1 MTTAV
6 IVDAVRTAIGARNGR
21 LSGWH
26 PTDLAAEVLAA
37 LGLRNDLDPALVDD
51 VILGCVTQYGDQA
64 MNLARNAVLA
74 AGWPDTVPGV
84 TVDRQDAS
92 SAQAV
97 HFAAQAV
104 MAGAADVVVA
114 GGVEVTSSTPLG
126 TSVTLGTR
134 PFGPRVIERYAPDGG
149 LVPQGVAAEA
159 IAARWSLT
167 RDALDAYAV
176 GSVARAAN
184 ATREG
189 RFRPEIVPVQVRSR
203 DRETGQLAVRDDHL
217 LVADEGGWAAAA
229 VDLVDLAELKPAFV
243 PDGVVTAGNTA
254 PVGDGAAAVLVM
266 SEERASRLGLR
277 PLARLHAFATA
288 AVDPLLM
295 LTGGIAATS
304 RVLERAKLGIRDVDV
319 VEVDEPFASVA
330 LAWAASH
337 DAEPARLNPNGGAIA
352 LGHPL
357 GAAGARLLTTLV
369 HELDRGPGRFGLLT
383 MGAAGGLGTA
393 LVVERLG

>member
-1 MTTAV
+1 MTSAV

-37 LGLRNDLDPALVDD
+37 LALRNDLDPALVDD
-51 VILGCVTQYGDQA
+51 VVLGCVTQYGDQA

-74 AGWPDTVPGV
+74 AGWPDAVPGV
-84 TVDRQDAS
+84 TIDRQDAS
-92 SAQAV
+92 SQQAV

-104 MAGAADVVVA
+104 MAGACDVVIA

-126 TSVTLGTR
+126 ASVTLGTR
-134 PFGPRVIERYAPDGG
+134 PFGPRVIERYAAWGG

-159 IAARWSLT
+159 IASRWSLT
-167 RDALDAYAV
+167 RDALDAYATE
-176 GSVARAAN
+176 SVARAVR

-203 DRETGQLAVRDDHL
+203 DRETGQLAVREDHL
-217 LVADEGGWAAAA
+217 LVADEGGWAAAPP
-229 VDLVDLAELKPAFV
+229 DLAALKPAFV

-277 PLARLHAFATA
+277 PLARVHAFAA
-288 AVDPLLM
+288 VAVDPLLM
-295 LTGGIAATS
+295 LTGGITATAAA
-304 RVLERAKLGIRDVDV
+304 LERAKLGAREVDV
-319 VEVDEPFASVA
+319 VEADEPFASVA
-330 LAWAASH
+330 LAWLASH
-337 DAEPARLNPNGGAIA
+337 DAEPPRVNPNGGAIA

-357 GAAGARLLTTLV
+357 GAAGARLLTTLA
-369 HELDRGPGRFGLLT
+369 HELDRRGGRFGLLA

-393 LVVERLG
+393 LVIERLG